1 MTTLVSAR
9 GIFAVQL
16 TTIKV
21 GPGSRISSLHFTFFL
36 LFLLFSSS
44 LAAPPAG
51 IQSDSDPKRSSA
63 CRFSAGCCHGSVQS
77 DLLYP
82 SLLKK
87 TRAPSGRPPFA
98 FSRSP
103 LDSLLAGFLF
113 FFLILDVAPLHK
125 WPPHPWDWQVA
136 MVLEESL
143 VSFFSPPFSLL
154 LKSVWVAFWRHYS
167 LFSPFLPPCAA
178 PFSQVHLGRI
188 LHALEIIFA
197 LPTHWVPLTVSLV
210 SHLLDNFSTVVWLGL
225 ATCWRRTSERT
236 LSVGSLH
243 ACLLFHAVSPS
254 PGLVKLPRALQSTG
268 MR

>member
-1 MTTLVSAR
+1 MQEPILAPGPQLHKSKDQNSNQESNESANQNSNKKR
-9 GIFAVQL
+9 KPNDHARIP
-16 TTIKV
+16 IKV

-125 WPPHPWDWQVA
+125 LPPHP
-136 MVLEESL
+136 
-143 VSFFSPPFSLL
+143 
-154 LKSVWVAFWRHYS
+154 
-167 LFSPFLPPCAA
+167 
-178 PFSQVHLGRI
+178 
-188 LHALEIIFA
+188 
-197 LPTHWVPLTVSLV
+197 
-210 SHLLDNFSTVVWLGL
+210 
-225 ATCWRRTSERT
+225 
-236 LSVGSLH
+236 
-243 ACLLFHAVSPS
+243 
-254 PGLVKLPRALQSTG
+254 
-268 MR
+268 